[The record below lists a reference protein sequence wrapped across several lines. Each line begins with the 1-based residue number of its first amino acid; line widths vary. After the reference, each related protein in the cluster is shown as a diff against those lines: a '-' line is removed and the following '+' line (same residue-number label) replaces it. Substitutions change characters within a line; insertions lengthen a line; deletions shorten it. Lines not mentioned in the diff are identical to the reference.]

1 MTKLNDFGFGL
12 SGRGTDDV
20 GTDTMILEV
29 SGRVTAGFNAWHSL
43 NTTYGN
49 GYFEI
54 NNFYGDQTGTD
65 MLNFDAEQPDIIVAK
80 ACTVVG
86 FVASWYVSSTTNF
99 TGVEIG
105 LAKATYSGATRT
117 ETSIGTDTLTGMNSL
132 STRYSVTK
140 SGLSTTLAQGD
151 GIIPAIKRTA
161 PTTFAAAYLN
171 GFNMQIICEIT
182 T

>member
-12 SGRGTDDV
+12 SGRGTDAV
-20 GTDTMILEV
+20 GDDTLVLEV

-54 NNFYGDQTGTD
+54 NNFYGDQSGSD
-65 MLNFDAEQPDIIVAK
+65 MLNFDAEQPDIIVPK
-80 ACTVVG
+80 DCHVVG
-86 FVASWYVSSTTNF
+86 FVASWYVSSTTNI

-105 LAKATYSGATRT
+105 LAKATYSGGTRT
-117 ETSIGTDTLTGMNSL
+117 ETSIGTETLTGMNSL
-132 STRYSVTK
+132 TTRYSVTK
-140 SGLSTTLAQGD
+140 NDINVSLSAGD
-151 GIIPAIKRTA
+151 GIIPAIKRTT
-161 PTTFAAAYLN
+161 PTTFSAAYLN